1 MSSIKRSSQG
11 QSLVTEDKARG
22 FGKAFAI
29 NLRIFQSRFADKS
42 WARYFHFDL
51 NAGSGYNDEAD
62 CIGSPL
68 AFLSAVHRLEVT
80 NYRAFFVDISRDAVS
95 ELLKRPEIASDERSF
110 VMHGDNAEFVR
121 AIPSIIEAAGDKA
134 HMAIGSVLVDDNGT
148 GIPIHELAALAAVC
162 PRLDLFINITATGLK
177 RAFQTRQLRLTD
189 IITGIEKQHWLIREP
204 LGQFQWTMLLG
215 RNVQVNDHRA
225 EGFYHLE
232 SKQGQQALERCNYTA
247 AELRERY
254 RKGQPELF

>member
-1 MSSIKRSSQG
+1 MSSIKRTSQG

-29 NLRIFQSRFADKS
+29 NLRIFQSRFADKA

-95 ELLKRPEIASDERSF
+95 ELLHRPEVTSDERSF

-121 AIPSIIEAAGDKA
+121 AIPSIIEASGDRPG
-134 HMAIGSVLVDDNGT
+134 MAIGSVLVDDNGT
-148 GIPIHELAALAAVC
+148 GIPVHELADLAAAC

-177 RAFQTRQLRLTD
+177 RAFHVRSLRLSD
-189 IITGIEKQHWLIREP
+189 IVGGIDKQHWLIREP
-204 LGQFQWTMLLG
+204 IGAFQWTMLLG
-215 RNVQVNDHRA
+215 RNVQVNDHRS

-232 SKQGQQALERCNYTA
+232 SEQGRQVMERCNYTA
-247 AELRERY
+247 AELREIY
-254 RKGQPELF
+254 MKGQERLF